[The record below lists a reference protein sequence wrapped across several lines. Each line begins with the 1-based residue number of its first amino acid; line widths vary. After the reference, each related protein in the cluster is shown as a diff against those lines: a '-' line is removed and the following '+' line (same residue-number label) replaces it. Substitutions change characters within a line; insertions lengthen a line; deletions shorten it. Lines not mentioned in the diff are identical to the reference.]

1 MVDQR
6 DQQYPDNHVTLTKE
20 CFRSFFYQ
28 DYLLPASF
36 HDNYMP
42 NNIAIIL

>member
-20 CFRSFFYQ
+20 CFRSFF
-28 DYLLPASF
+28 LPGLF
-36 HDNYMP
+36 ITGFIP
-42 NNIAIIL
+42 